1 MSLKETNSP
10 FLCRR
15 PEEGTWHR
23 SSDGEFS
30 RKWGAGVSSMEP
42 SFYTPGHLCLHT
54 KCDQFLDAQ
63 NTLEYSRK
71 NLGFR
76 MRWPRLETLA
86 HHLLVVGLRLSHAT
100 SQNLSFL
107 VYKGRGKKKKKK
119 KISNLHIEIRQGS
132 DVIMDRRV
140 LCLLSNALQI

>member
-1 MSLKETNSP
+1 MVSPGNRTPTSKALGLMSLKETNSP
-10 FLCRR
+10 FL
-15 PEEGTWHR
+15 WHH

-54 KCDQFLDAQ
+54 KCNQFLDAQ

-71 NLGFR
+71 NLEFR

-86 HHLLVVGLRLSHAT
+86 HHLLVVGLRLRHAT

-107 VYKGRGKKKKKK
+107 VYKGRGKKKKNKK
-119 KISNLHIEIRQGS
+119 NSLTSMLR
-132 DVIMDRRV
+132 
-140 LCLLSNALQI
+140 